1 MNLRDSAR
9 NLARRMQGGI
19 EAWALRVG
27 KNPTSARHELAGSG
41 GYKLGLEDA
50 ELMTQYAIEQGVSD
64 PLQILNTFARNVG
77 AMVIPLP
84 ALYQTGGSSM
94 EDLAAA
100 AREFAEF
107 VAVSAQAP
115 ADGRVTANELADVD
129 RELSELIGCAQ
140 RVRATLATMHE
151 AGKPT
156 HVTLPVRQMRD
167 EPVPVGE
174 PTVVESVTTSL
185 YSDGTRFESRMTA
198 KEAA

>member
-27 KNPTSARHELAGSG
+27 KNPASARHELAGSG

-50 ELMTQYAIEQGVSD
+50 ELMTQFAIEQGVAD

-84 ALYQTGGSSM
+84 ALYQTGGTSM

-107 VAVSAQAP
+107 VSVSAQAP

-140 RVRATLATMHE
+140 SVRASLAAMHE
-151 AGKPT
+151 AGKPGHT
-156 HVTLPVRQMRD
+156 VLPVLDTMRD
-167 EPVPVGE
+167 EDPGYTTLRNVETPLGNGTGVRIPQQVPV
-174 PTVVESVTTSL
+174 
-185 YSDGTRFESRMTA
+185 
-198 KEAA
+198 